1 MEEQKYLQK
10 DVLEIDS
17 HELLIRFLLKCKN
30 DSRSDNSKA
39 TAISS
44 CADLVTAVYYYRRYP
59 NVNDF
64 IEKYLKN
71 KENYFHLQWAR
82 TTWAELSKMT
92 ESEMSDLVINQIDM
106 VDNSS
111 EEQ

>member
-1 MEEQKYLQK
+1 MEDQKYLQK

-30 DSRSDNSKA
+30 DSRSDSSKSSA
-39 TAISS
+39 VSS
-44 CADLVTAVYYYRRYP
+44 CADLVTAVYYYRKYP

-82 TTWAELSKMT
+82 TTWTELSKMT
-92 ESEMSDLVINQIDM
+92 EAERSDLVINQIYI
-106 VDNSS
+106 VDNFS